1 MAAPG
6 EEERLAP
13 DRGVAGLAMLATGV
27 ISARLARHPEI
38 MGWTLGDT
46 IAPISAG
53 TVAVTACAAAW
64 LTAGRAR
71 SIAGLVAAA
80 AVALACFELFAWEVP
95 RRRGVVLVA
104 AGLGSAFA
112 VARGSALLAR
122 SPVAMRGLFAL
133 TAIALAIAARPLL
146 LEPSARVRAEERA
159 ALAAAWDD
167 RRAIVLVTM
176 DTTRRDALG
185 PYGAGPE
192 ATPFLDDFARRATR
206 FTRAASTSPFT
217 APSMGSLLTGL
228 SPLDHGSVSGSP
240 ALNADVTT
248 LAEHCG
254 ELGLATAGF
263 LDNPWL
269 GEEFGLARGY
279 QTLWRTTDLEDV
291 EGWLDEHAH
300 RPFFL
305 HVHLFTPHG
314 PYVLREEYAD
324 ALGLELASNA
334 ARTHGPEIGARVI
347 QGGEIPTRHGFDGD
361 GIAWLRDL
369 HRTEVRAMD
378 AWIGGLLRALD
389 ARGLTER
396 SVIAVTADHGE
407 EFGDRGGLHHSHTL
421 FGELVDVPLLI
432 AAPGA
437 GPGVNDEPV
446 SLRAL
451 PRLLLEA
458 ARWPVEDGFV
468 GGAPGLTASIRLR
481 QGGRHLL
488 RVADG
493 SWSLHLR
500 VLPGDERRPEPALYS
515 RTEDPGE
522 RHDLSGERPDVVR
535 DLIAR
540 PEVTELI
547 ERLRATPLAPGDADA
562 TPLAGWTRR
571 QLRALGYAR

>member
-1 MAAPG
+1 MSPTLK
-6 EEERLAP
+6 ERRLAP
-13 DRGVAGLAMLATGV
+13 GLGVVTLCTLATGV
-27 ISARLARHPEI
+27 VSARLSLHPGI
-38 MGWTLGDT
+38 AGWTLGDT
-46 IAPISAG
+46 VAPVSAG
-53 TVAVTACAAAW
+53 TFAVTVCAAAW
-64 LTAGRAR
+64 LTLGRAR
-71 SIAGLVAAA
+71 SVAGLAMVA
-80 AVALACFELFAWEVP
+80 AVALACFDLLAWDLP

-104 AGLGSAFA
+104 AGLGAAFA
-112 VARGSALLAR
+112 VARGSALLGR
-122 SPVAMRGLFAL
+122 YPVAGRGLWAL
-133 TAIALAIAARPLL
+133 TVLALAIAARPLVSP
-146 LEPSARVRAEERA
+146 PSACVRAGERVA
-159 ALAAAWDD
+159 EAAAWDD

-192 ATPFLDDFARRATR
+192 ASPFLDAFARRATR

-217 APSMGSLLTGL
+217 APSMGSLMTGL
-228 SPLDHGSVSGSP
+228 GPLDHGSVSGSP
-240 ALNADVTT
+240 ALDPAVTT

-279 QTLWRTTDLEDV
+279 QSLWRTTDLEDV
-291 EGWLDEHAH
+291 EGWLDEHAD

-314 PYVLREEYAD
+314 PYELREEYAD
-324 ALGLELASNA
+324 ALGLDLTSTS
-334 ARTHGPEIGARVI
+334 ARTYGTEIGARLI
-347 QGGEIPTRHGFDGD
+347 QGGEVPTRHGVEEES
-361 GIAWLRDL
+361 IAWFQDL
-369 HRTEVRAMD
+369 YRTEVRAMD
-378 AWIGGLLRALD
+378 TWIGGLLRALD

-396 SVIAVTADHGE
+396 SVIAITADHGE

-432 AAPGA
+432 AAPGR
-437 GPGVNDEPV
+437 GPEVNDEPV
-446 SLRAL
+446 SLRSL

-458 ARWPVEDGFV
+458 ARWPADEAFAADGAAITTSV
-468 GGAPGLTASIRLR
+468 RLR

-488 RVADG
+488 RVADE
-493 SWSLHLR
+493 SWTLHLR
-500 VLPGDERRPEPALYS
+500 VVPGEEGAPEAALFS
-515 RTEDPGE
+515 RADDPGE
-522 RHDLSGERPDVVR
+522 RRDLSSERPDVVG

-540 PEVTELI
+540 PLAAELI
-547 ERLRATPLAPGDADA
+547 ERLRATPLTADDAGA